1 MSRMLVENC
10 TTKSEGENP
19 IQQMNWWRQP
29 MYRFRDDVLPPS
41 GHRYDRK
48 QRCFWLYAT
57 KKKKGNIQKA
67 RRKKANATG
76 NRRKRGNAKN
86 ELFEGRKTTTTR
98 RKNKKNM
105 IIEKF
110 HSFWRQRTI
119 LWEIIAH
126 PTAPPSAKRKT
137 KTCTATSAGPI
148 ITPAYPSK
156 PWHFWERQRK
166 RKKTKKRVK
175 KKRKSSAQR
184 PHPACIQHA
193 FLGWASVIRS
203 IYCFAHP

>member
-1 MSRMLVENC
+1 MKRSEFGVVTSCLACLSKIVPPKVRGKTQSSKWTDEDNRCTDFETMCCHQAAIDTIENNAAF
-10 TTKSEGENP
+10 GY
-19 IQQMNWWRQP
+19 MQP
-29 MYRFRDDVLPPS
+29 R
-41 GHRYDRK
+41 
-48 QRCFWLYAT
+48 
-57 KKKKGNIQKA
+57 KKKGNIQKA

-148 ITPAYPSK
+148 ITPVYPSK
-156 PWHFWERQRK
+156 SQHFWERQRK
-166 RKKTKKRVK
+166 RKKKR
-175 KKRKSSAQR
+175 RKE
-184 PHPACIQHA
+184 
-193 FLGWASVIRS
+193 
-203 IYCFAHP
+203 